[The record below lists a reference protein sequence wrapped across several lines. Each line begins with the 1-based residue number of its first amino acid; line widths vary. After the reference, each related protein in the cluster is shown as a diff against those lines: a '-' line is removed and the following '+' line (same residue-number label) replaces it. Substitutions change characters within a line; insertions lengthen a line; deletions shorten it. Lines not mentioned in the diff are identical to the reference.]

1 MKTALPYGMI
11 FLLLL
16 ASCEKSSY
24 NGDYDVLLKTEGGF
38 SYKYSDFA
46 LYDSSTHIFYF
57 KTNHPEFKTES
68 KDKFSVL
75 ANGQEIYQGPFL
87 PGYSSYLPAGP
98 FIPSFPYFYQNYALK
113 IECWHLG
120 NLKDLRND
128 PAIIKVL
135 EERGLL
141 HSGLKVS
148 LEPLEINGTKLTFK
162 FTVKNYDTSDLL
174 IIDIDKTGLNLFHY
188 FTNGLSIYDSAHNL
202 VFKSNIEHSAPA
214 SYKDWKI
221 DWLSVLKSGD
231 SRQFTIN
238 YILNAPIHPGSYQVS
253 FDFPGLAF
261 QISKDQ
267 LYQNNDRIWLGDI
280 QVNKTM
286 TIN

>member
-1 MKTALPYGMI
+1 MKTALPYVMI
-11 FLLLL
+11 FVLLF

-38 SYKYSDFA
+38 SYKYSDFE

-57 KTNHPEFKTES
+57 NTNHPEFKTEN
-68 KDKFSVL
+68 KDKFSIL

-113 IECWHLG
+113 IECWYLG
-120 NLKDLRND
+120 NKKDLRND
-128 PAIIKVL
+128 PAIINAL
-135 EERGLL
+135 EARGLL

-148 LEPLEINGTKLTFK
+148 LDPLEIDGTILTFK
-162 FTVKNYDTSDLL
+162 FTVTNYDTSDLL
-174 IIDIDKTGLNLFHY
+174 IIDLNKTGPNLFHY
-188 FTNGLSIYDSAHNL
+188 FTNGLSIYDSEHNL
-202 VFKSNIEHSAPA
+202 VFKSNIEHSAPT

-221 DWLSVLKSGD
+221 DWLSVLKSGN
-231 SRQFTIN
+231 SKQFAIN
-238 YILNAPIHPGSYQVS
+238 YILNTPFKTGTYQAS
-253 FDFPGLAF
+253 FEFPGLTF

-267 LYQNNDRIWLGDI
+267 LYQNNDRIWLGGI

>member
-1 MKTALPYGMI
+1 MKTSLYYGLI
-11 FLLLL
+11 FVLLLG
-16 ASCEKSSY
+16 SCEKSDY
-24 NGDYDVLLKTEGGF
+24 NADYDVLLKTEGGL
-38 SYKYSDFA
+38 SYRYSDFA

-57 KTNHPEFKTES
+57 KTNHPELKTGS
-68 KDKFSVL
+68 TDKFFIL
-75 ANGQEIYQGPFL
+75 ADGQEIYQGPFL

-98 FIPSFPYFYQNYALK
+98 FIPSYPYFYQNYALK
-113 IECWHLG
+113 IECQYLG
-120 NLKDLRND
+120 NKKDLRND

-148 LEPLEINGTKLTFK
+148 LDPLEINGTSLTFK
-162 FTVKNYDTSDLL
+162 FTVTNYDTSDLL
-174 IIDIDKTGLNLFHY
+174 IIDPDKTGPNLFHY
-188 FTNGLSIYDSAHNL
+188 FTNGLSIYDPAGNL
-202 VFKSNIEHSAPA
+202 VFKSNIEYSAPP
-214 SYKDWKI
+214 SFKDWKI

-231 SRQFTIN
+231 SIQFAIN
-238 YILNAPIHPGSYQVS
+238 YLLNAPINQGSYQAK
-253 FDFPGLAF
+253 FEFPGLAF
-261 QISKDQ
+261 QISIDQ